1 MHLMEARARVAELVD
16 APDLGSGV
24 ERRGGS
30 SPPPGTIFVLPCM
43 FGLEKS
49 GLEKARST
57 SSQGSGVALHK
68 GQKNQNR
75 AFNYIGNPFLLSVD
89 RFT

>member
-1 MHLMEARARVAELVD
+1 
-16 APDLGSGV
+16 
-24 ERRGGS
+24 
-30 SPPPGTIFVLPCM
+30 M

-75 AFNYIGNPFLLSVD
+75 AFNYIGNPFLLSLD